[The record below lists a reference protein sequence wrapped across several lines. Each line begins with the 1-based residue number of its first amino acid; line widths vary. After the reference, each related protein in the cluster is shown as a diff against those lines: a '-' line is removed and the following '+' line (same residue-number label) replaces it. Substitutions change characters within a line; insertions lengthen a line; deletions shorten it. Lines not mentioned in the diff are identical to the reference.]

1 MKTMKYIV
9 ITLLIALS
17 LSGCKRSPEEQIE
30 FEKVRAENVI
40 RVDELNQKSFDKPVT
55 VAKTKSGQLVTMAKT
70 LYICDDCDGRYPD
83 KHYVYMVDGVVSDN
97 YTYRSGKSSY
107 DRTEIYLKNSQSSVK
122 SADKEKSTT
131 PTDKVGAT
139 SILDTENEVPVTE
152 EMPDDGSIIVNGVT
166 YQLLEVVS
174 RMSLENFKKYDLSA
188 PIDINGIKY
197 IKLK

>member
-17 LSGCKRSPEEQIE
+17 LSGCKRSPEEQLV
-30 FEKVRAENVI
+30 FEKTRAENVI
-40 RVDELNQKSFDKPVT
+40 RVDALNQKSFDNPVT
-55 VAKTKSGQLVTMAKT
+55 VAKTKNGQVVTMAET
-70 LYICDDCDGRYPD
+70 FYICDDCDGRYPQS
-83 KHYVYMVDGVVSDN
+83 HYVYMVDGTVSEN
-97 YTYRSGKSSY
+97 YIYRSGKSAFL
-107 DRTEIYLKNSQSSVK
+107 RTEVSLNNGQYKETK
-122 SADKEKSTT
+122 KAGADQ
-131 PTDKVGAT
+131 VGSK
-139 SILDTENEVPVTE
+139 SILETEIPEDVTDTEAVV
-152 EMPDDGSIIVNGVT
+152 DGSIVVNGVT

>member
-9 ITLLIALS
+9 ITLLVTLS

-40 RVDELNQKSFDKPVT
+40 RVDALNQKSFDNPVT
-55 VAKTKSGQLVTMAKT
+55 VAKTKNGQVVTMAET
-70 LYICDDCDGRYPD
+70 FYICDDCDGRYPQS
-83 KHYVYMVDGVVSDN
+83 HYVYMVDGTVSEN
-97 YTYRSGKSSY
+97 YIYRSGKSAFL
-107 DRTEIYLKNSQSSVK
+107 RTEVSLNNGQSK
-122 SADKEKSTT
+122 ETKKAGADQ
-131 PTDKVGAT
+131 VGAT

-152 EMPDDGSIIVNGVT
+152 EMPDDGSIVVNGVT